1 MDINYVVAALVLIA
15 IVALVV
21 YLIRRNNKDR
31 KKMLRNMAKSEF
43 KPDKH
48 SDEEI

>member
-15 IVALVV
+15 IVALIV

-31 KKMLRNMAKSEF
+31 KKLVRNMAKSEL
-43 KPDKH
+43 KPEKH
-48 SDEEI
+48 KDEEI